1 MDICSKISS
10 FFHDCLPPNTNI
22 SSFFYAC
29 LAPNTSAV
37 IVRNS
42 DMDKSIH
49 NDVNECECDCEQPFT
64 CKKNNELNLS
74 EVSKRLE
81 EVLEIFQ
88 NVDHDDEETN
98 SGKFS
103 LI

>member
-1 MDICSKISS
+1 MDICTK
-10 FFHDCLPPNTNI
+10 I

-29 LAPNTSAV
+29 LATNTSAV

-49 NDVNECECDCEQPFT
+49 NDEC
-64 CKKNNELNLS
+64 LS
-74 EVSKRLE
+74 EHSLCNSCEKDLDLSEKLE
-81 EVLEIFQ
+81 EIIQILEDVK
-88 NVDHDDEETN
+88 NDDDEDENVFYDEAYEDKEKENN

-103 LI
+103 FI